1 MAMDAQVLGAK
12 TLDAKLLD
20 FKVFDAKVWDTG
32 RDTLNKYHLL
42 FPTMNKAK

>member
-1 MAMDAQVLGAK
+1 MDAQVLGAK

>member
-1 MAMDAQVLGAK
+1 MDAKVLGAK

>member
-1 MAMDAQVLGAK
+1 MAMNAKVLDAK

-20 FKVFDAKVWDTG
+20 FKVLDAKGWDTG
-32 RDTLNKYHLL
+32 RDTVNKYHLL

>member
-1 MAMDAQVLGAK
+1 MDAKVLGAK

-32 RDTLNKYHLL
+32 RDTLNKYHVL